1 MPAGFIPEDHAVLAH
16 YISDHGD
23 IWISEDVRTESRIY
37 WQGRCCQSESD
48 ADGVSYA
55 PYVHALFGF
64 LLQSLAG
71 TRPDEPVL
79 VIGCGGGS
87 LATMLDRA
95 ERAVE
100 LVDVNPLAF
109 PIARQHFGLPSWI
122 PCHLTDGAAYLRALP
137 ATRRF
142 GAIVVDA
149 FQGDVVPG
157 HLLGAGF
164 LSDVAYRLAEDG
176 FLAMNL
182 FEGPG
187 RPDMAAHATV
197 TAGRAVA
204 PWGEVRLFEEAEG
217 REGNVVLLAGAVA
230 GLDAPGLLLPPRTMI
245 AETRGSLERMRF
257 RPVDVTV

>member
-1 MPAGFIPEDHAVLAH
+1 MPAAFIPADHDVLAH

-23 IWISEDVRTESRIY
+23 IWISEDIRTESRVY
-37 WQGRCCQSESD
+37 WQGRFCQSESD

-64 LLQSLAG
+64 LLQTPAG

-109 PIARQHFGLPSWI
+109 PIARQHFGLPPWI
-122 PCHLTDGAAYLRALP
+122 PCHLTDGAAFLRGLP

-149 FQGDVVPG
+149 FHGDVVPG
-157 HLLGAGF
+157 HLLEARF
-164 LSDVAYRLAEDG
+164 LADAAWRLAENG

-182 FEGPG
+182 FEPPE
-187 RPDMAAHATV
+187 RPDLAARTLAI
-197 TAGRAVA
+197 AGRAVA
-204 PWGEVRLFEEAEG
+204 PGGDARLFEETEG
-217 REGNVVLLAGAVA
+217 REGNILLLAGAVA
-230 GLDAPGLLLPPRTMI
+230 GLTDPDFLLPPRTMI
-245 AETRGSLERMRF
+245 AETRRSLERMRF
-257 RPVDVTV
+257 RLIDGVG

>member
-1 MPAGFIPEDHAVLAH
+1 MPATFIPDDHEVLAH
-16 YISDHGD
+16 YISDQGD
-23 IWISEDVRTESRIY
+23 IWISEDIRTESRIY

-48 ADGVSYA
+48 ADGISYA

-64 LLQSLAG
+64 LMQTPAG

-95 ERAVE
+95 ERSVE

-109 PIARQHFGLPSWI
+109 SIARQHFGLPPWI
-122 PCHLTDGAAYLRALP
+122 ACHLTDGAAYLRALP

-142 GAIVVDA
+142 GAIIVDA

-164 LSDVAYRLAEDG
+164 LTDAAYRLAEDG

-182 FEGPG
+182 FEAPG
-187 RPDMAAHATV
+187 RADLVVRAAV
-197 TAGRAVA
+197 IAGRAVA
-204 PWGEVRLFEEAEG
+204 PWGDVRLFEEAEG

-230 GLDAPGLLLPPRTMI
+230 GLSDPGLLLPPRTMI
-245 AETRGSLERMRF
+245 AETRGALERMRF

>member
-1 MPAGFIPEDHAVLAH
+1 MTAAFIPPDHDVLAH
-16 YISDHGD
+16 YRSDQGD
-23 IWISEDVRTESRIY
+23 IWISEDIRTESRIY
-37 WQGRCCQSESD
+37 WQEGWCQSESD
-48 ADGVSYA
+48 SDGISYA
-55 PYVHALFGF
+55 PYIHALFGF
-64 LLQSLAG
+64 LMQTPAG

-109 PIARQHFGLPSWI
+109 AIARQHFGLPSWI
-122 PCHLTDGAAYLRALP
+122 PCHLTDGAACLRGLP

-149 FQGDVVPG
+149 FRGDVVPS

-164 LSDVAYRLAEDG
+164 LSDAAYRLAEDG

-187 RPDMAAHATV
+187 RPDLVGRAAV
-197 TAGRAVA
+197 TAGQAVA
-204 PWGEVRLFEEAEG
+204 PWGDVRLFEEAEG
-217 REGNVVLLAGAVA
+217 REGNVLLLAGVVA
-230 GLDAPGLLLPPRTMI
+230 DLSEPGLLLPPRAMI
-245 AETRGSLERMRF
+245 AETRRSLERMRF